1 MTPRQNS
8 DVDAATYTRR
18 RIVAAATVLALPA
31 LLYAQFKEQAGRT
44 IGRPNQEPP
53 IADTTAVAAI
63 PTRPVGRPSNAAA
76 TTPIDVQAAVTAFD
90 HDVAFGA
97 SGTNVALIQDRLRQ
111 LGFDPGPT
119 DKLFGSATQRAVWA
133 YEKFIVKIKPSD
145 VTGVVTPLAWK
156 QMNEAPQIRPRRE
169 DPGTHLEILL
179 DQQVAV
185 LYIAN
190 AVRLITHISSGSG
203 NTWCAVVLV
212 DQDDGTQTEA
222 GICGVA
228 ETPGGIFHFER
239 RFNGWRNSKL
249 GRLYNPVYF
258 NYGLAVHG
266 ALNVPNFPA
275 SHGCVRIPMHI
286 AEYFPTLVVRG
297 DPVYVFDGV
306 QQPEAYGAKVP
317 IFDYPDPRYIPPT
330 ATSIAVPA
338 TQPASSASISSAN
351 HADSTST

>member
-1 MTPRQNS
+1 VTRRQSS

-18 RIVAAATVLALPA
+18 RFVVAATVVAMPA
-31 LLYAQFKEQAGRT
+31 LLYAQVKARGERT
-44 IGRPNQEPP
+44 IGHANLEPTF
-53 IADTTAVAAI
+53 ADTTTVDRIPTQLAGPLGNAAVVTSIDLHPAVA
-63 PTRPVGRPSNAAA
+63 
-76 TTPIDVQAAVTAFD
+76 AFD

-97 SGTNVALIQDRLRQ
+97 SGTNVALLQDRLRQ

-119 DKLFGSATQRAVWA
+119 DRLFGAATQRAVWA
-133 YEKFIVKIKPSD
+133 YEKFILNIKPSD
-145 VTGVVTPLAWK
+145 VTGVVKPLTWK
-156 QMNEAPQIRPRRE
+156 RMNEAPQIRPRRQ

-228 ETPGGIFHFER
+228 ETPGGVFHFQR

-266 ALNVPNFPA
+266 ALNVPKFPA

-286 AEYFPTLVVRG
+286 AEYFPTLVVKG
-297 DPVYVFDGV
+297 DSVYVFDGV
-306 QQPEAYGAKVP
+306 QQPETYGAQVP
-317 IFDYPDPRYIPPT
+317 TFDYPDPSYIPPT
-330 ATSIAVPA
+330 STSTALPAPQPMSPTAASTAT
-338 TQPASSASISSAN
+338 
-351 HADSTST
+351 HADSTSR